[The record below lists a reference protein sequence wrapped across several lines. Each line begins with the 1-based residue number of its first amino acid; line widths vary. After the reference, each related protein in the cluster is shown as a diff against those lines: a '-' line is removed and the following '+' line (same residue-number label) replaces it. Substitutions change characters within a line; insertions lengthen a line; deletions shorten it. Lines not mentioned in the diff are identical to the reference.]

1 MHMNRFESFRDYIF
15 NKTRSVVVIF
25 AHVSSRFNSIEDPIY
40 RKYDRVTCI
49 REGVH

>member
-1 MHMNRFESFRDYIF
+1 MNRLESFSNYIF
-15 NKTRSVVVIF
+15 NKIRSVVVIF

-40 RKYDRVTCI
+40 QKYYRVTCI